1 MDLTL
6 GLSQCD
12 FLEQAK
18 KLKDCQQ
25 LYIKL
30 QEDTAKPIVWIQY
43 QRFIRRN
50 GDVCGKKGL
59 NHDEK
64 SKIDC
69 ARKIFTKARKS
80 KDSSCTWHVYV
91 SAANMELYC
100 NKQAKIAQN
109 IFELGLKKFNTV
121 LEFVLEYIKF
131 LIKQNDVRITFS
143 SRSLTISLTK

>member
-80 KDSSCTWHVYV
+80 K
-91 SAANMELYC
+91 EQLYMAC
-100 NKQAKIAQN
+100 IRFRGKYGIVLQQASKN
-109 IFELGLKKFNTV
+109 CSEHF
-121 LEFVLEYIKF
+121 
-131 LIKQNDVRITFS
+131 
-143 SRSLTISLTK
+143 